1 MSNIQLTVEQTMMS
15 EEILAKYP
23 GLRHLPSTRIAMI
36 EDALEYISQESHT
49 SAGTLVDQVVKKF
62 KQAPL
67 EEAVNLYNHAV
78 KDGRFISLL
87 ATDPKKTAEL
97 LDLRVSDD
105 AVAALEWI
113 ISRVD
118 KAPSIAAFGRRPE
131 VAPVAVVIPILVG
144 VGVVIAVAVGGGAL
158 GWWAAGP
165 PHAQAEMIAVV
176 VDRSGQV
183 KL

>member
-1 MSNIQLTVEQTMMS
+1 MSNIQLTVEQTLIS
-15 EEILAKYP
+15 EEILARYP

-36 EDALEYISQESHT
+36 EDALEYIAQESHT
-49 SAGTLVDQVVKKF
+49 SAGTLIDQVVKKF

-87 ATDPKKTAEL
+87 ATDPKKAAEL
-97 LDLRVSDD
+97 LELKVSDE

-118 KAPSIAAFGRRPE
+118 KAPSIAGFGPKPE
-131 VAPVAVVIPILVG
+131 VVPVAIPIGIGVAVVVG
-144 VGVVIAVAVGGGAL
+144 VAIGGGAL